1 MHPVV
6 VDDDLPPPTADW
18 IDDLE
23 RLPAGEQPAAPE
35 VRLVGYPVQLGV
47 RQQNR
52 TADLL
57 RELQL
62 IELDG
67 GQHPAHTSTPEQ
79 LITFAAALYDTF
91 GPALEE
97 PREELDR
104 AFAAGVATIEQRY
117 ALTPGSRAA
126 MLSYARLMEQGDE
139 FCRSGLVMNLAPDP
153 EVYALRRW
161 TVEEFVRQ
169 YAGEAPRPWAAAY
182 GEIAAQ
188 QAGSE
193 REPA

>member
-1 MHPVV
+1 M
-6 VDDDLPPPTADW
+6 DDDLAPPANW
-18 IDDLE
+18 IDELE
-23 RLPAGEQPAAPE
+23 RLPAGEQPAVPE
-35 VRLVGYPVQLGV
+35 VRLIGYPVQLGV

-62 IELDG
+62 IELDA
-67 GQHPAHTSTPEQ
+67 GQHPAHASTPER
-79 LITFAAALYDTF
+79 LMAFATALYDTF
-91 GPALEE
+91 GPALEQ
-97 PREELDR
+97 PREELER
-104 AFAAGVATIEQRY
+104 AFAAGTATIEQRY
-117 ALTPGSRAA
+117 PLTPGSRAA

-169 YAGEAPRPWAAAY
+169 YVGDAPRPWAASH
-182 GEIAAQ
+182 GEIPAQ
-188 QAGSE
+188 QSGTE

>member
-1 MHPVV
+1 
-6 VDDDLPPPTADW
+6 VDDDLPPPAADW
-18 IDDLE
+18 IDELE
-23 RLPAGEQPAAPE
+23 RLPVGEQPAAPE

-62 IELDG
+62 IELDA
-67 GQHPAHTSTPEQ
+67 GQHPAHSSTPAR
-79 LITFAAALYDTF
+79 LMTFASALYDTF

-117 ALTPGSRAA
+117 PLTTGSRAA

-139 FCRSGLVMNLAPDP
+139 FCRTGLVMNLAPDP

-169 YAGEAPRPWAAAY
+169 YAGEAPRPWPAPH
-182 GEIAAQ
+182 GEIPAQ
-188 QAGSE
+188 QSGTE

>member
-1 MHPVV
+1 
-6 VDDDLPPPTADW
+6 VDDDLAPPAAAW
-18 IDDLE
+18 IDELE
-23 RLPAGEQPAAPE
+23 RLPAGERPAVPE
-35 VRLVGYPVQLGV
+35 ARLIGYPVQLGV

-62 IELDG
+62 IELDA
-67 GQHPAHTSTPEQ
+67 GQHPAHTSTPAR
-79 LITFAAALYDTF
+79 LMAFATALYDMF

-97 PREELDR
+97 PREELER

-117 ALTPGSRAA
+117 PLTPGSRTA

-139 FCRSGLVMNLAPDP
+139 FCRTGLVMNLAPDP

-169 YAGEAPRPWAAAY
+169 YAGKAPRPWTGADEAAPAP
-182 GEIAAQ
+182 
-188 QAGSE
+188 QAGTE
-193 REPA
+193 HEPA

>member
-1 MHPVV
+1 
-6 VDDDLPPPTADW
+6 VDDHLPPPPADW
-18 IDDLE
+18 IDELE
-23 RLPAGEQPAAPE
+23 RLPTGEQPAVPE

-62 IELDG
+62 IELDA
-67 GQHPAHTSTPEQ
+67 GQHPAHASTPER
-79 LITFAAALYDTF
+79 LMSFAGALYDTF
-91 GPALEE
+91 GPALEQ

-104 AFAAGVATIEQRY
+104 AYAAGVATIEQRY
-117 ALTPGSRAA
+117 PLTPGSRAA
-126 MLSYARLMEQGDE
+126 MLTYARLMEQGDE

-169 YAGEAPRPWAAAY
+169 FAGEAPRPWAAVPGQGTARRP
-182 GEIAAQ
+182 G
-188 QAGSE
+188 E

>member
-1 MHPVV
+1 VEG
-6 VDDDLPPPTADW
+6 DTQTATAGW
-18 IDDLE
+18 IDELE

-35 VRLVGYPVQLGV
+35 VRLVDYPVRLGV

-52 TADLL
+52 TADLM

-62 IELDG
+62 IELDANHG
-67 GQHPAHTSTPEQ
+67 PDSASTPNR
-79 LITFAAALYDTF
+79 LLSFATDLYDAF

-97 PREELDR
+97 PRLQLER
-104 AFAAGVATIEQRY
+104 AFAAGVPSIEQSY
-117 ALTPGSRAA
+117 PLVPGSRTT
-126 MLSYARLMEQGDE
+126 MIRYARLMERADE
-139 FCRSGLVMNLAPDP
+139 FCRVGLVMNLAPDP

-169 YAGEAPRPWAAAY
+169 YAGLAPRPWTGTEDGAATLPTSA
-182 GEIAAQ
+182 
-188 QAGSE
+188 E